1 MPAVWSATEA
11 AFFIIAVIQAVFAV
25 IWACG
30 AWWVQPSRRAL
41 AHWAAW
47 SALGSITWLILA
59 ARFES
64 PPLFGIL
71 LGVLTVIALQRG
83 IRYFIGREP
92 PHHVHLAALVVV
104 IVASPLADSLRHVQ
118 AGINFGTL
126 ALLNAYIAFDLYRHA
141 QDHLRMRWPV
151 VLAIPLLLGSLS
163 YGARAVR
170 AMTQPESVL
179 TEMAADSALNLG
191 GAMTYIVLVLVL
203 HATLMAL
210 VVGRLVDELRKLSL
224 HDALTGLLNRRA
236 MEETLHAQIRS
247 SRRSSQPFAVMM
259 LDLDYFK
266 RINDAYGHAVGDLAL
281 KHVSSLLKGTL
292 REIDHLARFGGEEFV
307 LLMPGASLS
316 EAEPVAERLRTLLAT
331 QPLVHQNIEVALSVS
346 IGVAEWRG
354 ADDNSPALLQR
365 ADAALFQAKVQ
376 GRNRVVSADL
386 GEPLLQS

>member
-11 AFFIIAVIQAVFAV
+11 AFFIIAVLQAVFAV

-30 AWWVQPSRRAL
+30 AWWVQSSRPAL

-59 ARFES
+59 AKFES

-92 PHHVHLAALVVV
+92 PHQMHLAALA
-104 IVASPLADSLRHVQ
+104 IVMLASPLADSQRHLQ
-118 AGINFGTL
+118 AGTNFGVL
-126 ALLNAYIAFDLYRHA
+126 ALLNAYIAYDLYRHA
-141 QDHLRMRWPV
+141 QEHLRMRWPV
-151 VLAIPLLLGSLS
+151 VLAAPLLLGSLS

-170 AMTQPESVL
+170 ALAQPESVL
-179 TEMAADSALNLG
+179 AEMAADSALNLG
-191 GAMTYIVLVLVL
+191 GAITYIVLVLAL
-203 HATLMAL
+203 HATLVAL

-247 SRRSSQPFAVMM
+247 SKRSGQRFALMM

-266 RINDAYGHAVGDLAL
+266 RINDAYGHAIGDLAL
-281 KHVSSLLKGTL
+281 QHVSALLKNAL
-292 REIDHLARFGGEEFV
+292 RDVDHLARFGGEEFV
-307 LLMPGASLS
+307 VLMPDASRVD
-316 EAEPVAERLRTLLAT
+316 AEPVAERLRTLLASK
-331 QPLVHQNIEVALSVS
+331 PLAHEGIEVSLSVS
-346 IGVAEWRG
+346 IGIAEWRG

-376 GRNRVVSADL
+376 GRNRVVSADESAL
-386 GEPLLQS
+386 VFQT